1 MPDVGADVILE
12 FFDVSV
18 ALTVGEW
25 EVEVEGVV
33 VAVGDVGGVLGVGC
47 AVEEVDDGPDV
58 QADVE
63 EGGQGAYH
71 EGDQENFP
79 TSPSISFP
87 EQALDLRFKLLPVE
101 TIFTFPSLFL
111 THCDPSQDPDPC
123 RS

>member
-25 EVEVEGVV
+25 EVKVEGVV

-87 EQALDLRFKLLPVE
+87 EQALDLRFKLLPVK
-101 TIFTFPSLFL
+101 TIFTFSSL
-111 THCDPSQDPDPC
+111 THRDPYQDPDPC
-123 RS
+123 GS